1 MKSDLR
7 KTLDRQ
13 AAWQRARA
21 GESWAEKLRTA
32 VVLRRAMLAIR
43 KAPLASPTA
52 EAHSRK

>member
-7 KTLDRQ
+7 KVLDRQ

-21 GESWAEKLRTA
+21 ETSWAEKLRTA

-43 KAPLASPTA
+43 KAPLAPPTA
-52 EAHSRK
+52 EVHLRK